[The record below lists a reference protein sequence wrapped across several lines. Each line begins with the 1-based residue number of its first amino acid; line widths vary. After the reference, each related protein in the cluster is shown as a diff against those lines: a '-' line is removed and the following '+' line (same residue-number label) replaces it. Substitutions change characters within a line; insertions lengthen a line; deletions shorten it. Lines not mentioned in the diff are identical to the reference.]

1 MLNSTLK
8 DLLEFTLRINNEKIF
23 ITNIQNLIDKSVIIC
38 YYIDRVNL
46 C

>member
-1 MLNSTLK
+1 MLNSTFK
-8 DLLEFTLRINNEKIF
+8 DLLEFTLRINKKIF